1 MKTEDSQKMPTGEI
15 VKMMER
21 GQVTIPA
28 KYRRK
33 LDLTPETPLNV
44 FEWRGMVIVV
54 PVDLEPKVSEVNDAP
69 PDWTEDTPE
78 EYLKKVR
85 YTPLEEL
92 WAKMA
97 KEK

>member
-1 MKTEDSQKMPTGEI
+1 MGNESAQTMPTGE
-15 VKMMER
+15 VVRMMER

-33 LDLTPETPLNV
+33 LGLTPETPLNV
-44 FEWRGMVIVV
+44 FAWRGMVIVV
-54 PVDLEPKVSEVNDAP
+54 PVELEPKVPEVGEAA
-69 PDWTEDTPE
+69 PDWIEDTPQ
-78 EYLKKVR
+78 EYLRKVR
-85 YTPLEEL
+85 YNPLEEL